1 MSASASAQ
9 RRAGAAVAILAL
21 GALAAPAVADA
32 ALRATHI
39 DMHGR
44 AAAERIVISFSGGAL
59 TGLER
64 QVDTPDPAPGDG
76 KASVRINGARITS
89 TAAPA
94 SRGGVSV
101 RIVRRSGSIIAVID
115 AAKGRFKFVS
125 YHVAGMRNR
134 LVIDLWRAT
143 TAPAAAI
150 RSDGCLR
157 LTAWRGGASPAVR
170 GLELRPLFEHTVV
183 TSLRAAN
190 AGGATL
196 VLRPRT
202 TTGFRFRPDFSGFTR
217 PGRFAGPLP
226 HSVAT
231 PQRVMLEAWSAS
243 AKDGSLECLVQTPV
257 VLRP

>member
-1 MSASASAQ
+1 MPTFAQ
-9 RRAGAAVAILAL
+9 RRTGAAVALLTLGVLAV
-21 GALAAPAVADA
+21 PAVAGA
-32 ALRATHI
+32 ALRATDI
-39 DMHGR
+39 DMRGR
-44 AAAERIVISFSGGAL
+44 AASERIVISFSGGAL

-76 KASVRINGARITS
+76 RASVRINAARITS
-89 TAAPA
+89 TAGPA

-101 RIVRRSGSIIAVID
+101 RIVRRAGSIIAVID
-115 AAKGRFKFVS
+115 ASKGRFKFVS

-143 TAPAAAI
+143 TNRAAAI
-150 RSDGCLR
+150 RSDGCLK
-157 LTAWRGGASPAVR
+157 LTAWRGGTSPAVR

-183 TSLRAAN
+183 TSLRAQN

-202 TTGFRFRPDFSGFTR
+202 ATGFRFRPDFSGYTR

-226 HSVAT
+226 HSVSA
-231 PQRVMLEAWSAS
+231 PQRVMLEAWSTS

-257 VLRP
+257 TLRP

>member
-1 MSASASAQ
+1 MSTSAQ
-9 RRAGAAVAILAL
+9 RRAGVAAALIAI
-21 GALAAPAVADA
+21 GALAAPAAASA

-39 DMHGR
+39 DLQSR
-44 AAAERIVISFSGGAL
+44 PAAERIVVSFAGGAL

-76 KASVRINGARITS
+76 RATVRINGRGIRS
-89 TAAPA
+89 TAAPV
-94 SRGGVSV
+94 SRGGLSV
-101 RIVRRSGSIIAVID
+101 RIVRRAGSILAVID
-115 AAKGRFKFVS
+115 APKGRFKFVS
-125 YHVAGMRNR
+125 YRVAGMRKR

-202 TTGFRFRPDFSGFTR
+202 TTGFRFRPDFSGYAK

-226 HSVAT
+226 HSVTT
-231 PQRVMLEAWSAS
+231 PQRVMLEAWSTS